1 MSQPNSKSASTGRGL
16 FVRRA
21 EADVYT
27 VMLVLSLVALILGSV
42 MLAFEVK
49 AIDPTVKVF
58 FGLF

>member
-1 MSQPNSKSASTGRGL
+1 ML
-16 FVRRA
+16 VRKA

-42 MLAFEVK
+42 MLALEVK
-49 AIDPTVKVF
+49 AIDPDVKVF

>member
-1 MSQPNSKSASTGRGL
+1 ML
-16 FVRRA
+16 VRKA

-49 AIDPTVKVF
+49 AIDPSVKVF